1 MRWKRLELIEMKKK
15 RMSRQ
20 EVWEIEMWKDRETGE
35 LKKLKDIQAEI
46 RELVFSA
53 DGHAWSEY
61 NEGNGEIAWEE
72 YVQDYYVPATCED
85 EQVVE

>member
-1 MRWKRLELIEMKKK
+1 MKKKELIEMKKK